1 MAVETEAVAGHA
13 ASTNT
18 DEHIIRAIMQ
28 AIKALLLN
36 LNEISSTFDRL
47 QIVFDF
53 ILVIFELTILI
64 LIKLLKITSLNR
76 FVPSQGSY

>member
-13 ASTNT
+13 ASTNI

-36 LNEISSTFDRL
+36 LNEIGSTFDRL